1 MFHRNSQEVQLKETT
16 EYLKVVNRSTFHLVA
31 PPKSFRLLMKGEFD
45 LKKLG
50 KKLICAAIAQSTVHN
65 STVSSWALDP
75 IFVVTFLWNKKIG
88 KLSHSC
94 WLPFCSVRYSSNSIW
109 RAEGRA
115 VLATA
120 ASKDPFFMIPVRV
133 AASVAALSH
142 SIGSQSRCKA
152 PELALY
158 CCSWHDLSNRD
169 IHFFFQPHLALGKK
183 IHIYF
188 YLQQRR
194 YVMYLYIGCKEIQI
208 IHRLFL
214 VIAMYCWATNILF
227 ELS

>member
-1 MFHRNSQEVQLKETT
+1 MVNSW
-16 EYLKVVNRSTFHLVA
+16 
-31 PPKSFRLLMKGEFD
+31 P
-45 LKKLG
+45 
-50 KKLICAAIAQSTVHN
+50 
-65 STVSSWALDP
+65 LDP
-75 IFVVTFLWNKKIG
+75 IFVVTFLWKRKIG
-88 KLSHSC
+88 NLSHSC
-94 WLPFCSVRYSSNSIW
+94 RLPFCSVRYSSNSIW

-115 VLATA
+115 VVATA

-133 AASVAALSH
+133 AASAALSH

-188 YLQQRR
+188 SFS
-194 YVMYLYIGCKEIQI
+194 KEDMLCIFI
-208 IHRLFL
+208 LDVRKFRLFL
-214 VIAMYCWATNILF
+214 VIAMYCRAPSMNH
-227 ELS
+227 